1 MLSMTDK
8 RGLYRDPLGFAHAN
22 TEVLALRE
30 AIIPAFAI
38 ETVCCSITWNKPT
51 LSTVDNQNADLIKPY
66 MTSRNTSS
74 TNI

>member
-8 RGLYRDPLGFAHAN
+8 RGLYLEPLGFAQAN

-38 ETVCCSITWNKPT
+38 ETVCCSITWYKQRQVN
-51 LSTVDNQNADLIKPY
+51 
-66 MTSRNTSS
+66 
-74 TNI
+74 